1 MKNSRLAWTVTASG
15 LFLLL
20 ALYCAGKFFYG
31 QPAEEAV
38 QGPAGKD
45 AAAEDGNSIL
55 DAPRRM
61 PVDEEQKT
69 EFRSMFDSLAEAF
82 SNGQHDVIAKWEG
95 ALPQMVESIPDRDFA
110 QVAAGL
116 YGALVD
122 ELSGKCVSS
131 RSFANIQEF
140 SARAKTDLAATR
152 LYGKVCWRRRT
163 GGDIS
168 SRLEALAL
176 KRLRDYKEMFETE
189 GLLEFARIADA
200 FIVDWTEQIESQ
212 DGFSR
217 ALAVYWMEH
226 AKRWRR
232 DANGNQQSWEHL
244 RDKAIKQ
251 GSKWLVR
258 VGYTPKWM
266 DELMGMPDDQQ
277 RRGETTVPE
286 PALPHHT

>member
-1 MKNSRLAWTVTASG
+1 MKNGRLAWTVTAAG

-38 QGPAGKD
+38 QGQVEKGAV
-45 AAAEDGNSIL
+45 AEDGDSIYEGSKLNQDFATIMEMYNSG
-55 DAPRRM
+55 DPCKKSRA
-61 PVDEEQKT
+61 VEK
-69 EFRSMFDSLAEAF
+69 F
-82 SNGQHDVIAKWEG
+82 AKWEG
-95 ALPQMVESIPDRDFA
+95 ALPQMVESLPDRDFA
-110 QVAAGL
+110 QVTAGL

-122 ELSGKCVSS
+122 EFSGKRDPSC
-131 RSFANIQEF
+131 SFANLQEF
-140 SARAKTDLAATR
+140 SARAKTDLAAMR

-163 GGDIS
+163 DGDIS

-189 GLLEFARIADA
+189 GNKEFARMADA
-200 FIVDWTEQIESQ
+200 FIVEWTERIESQ

-217 ALAVYWMEH
+217 ALAVYWLEY
-226 AKRWRR
+226 AKRWRG
-232 DANGNQQSWEHL
+232 DAYGNQQSWEHL
-244 RDKAIKQ
+244 RAKAVRQ

-266 DELMGMPDDQQ
+266 DELMEMPDDLQ
-277 RRGETTVPE
+277 RRGETAVP
-286 PALPHHT
+286 

>member
-1 MKNSRLAWTVTASG
+1 MKNGRLAWTVTAAS

-38 QGPAGKD
+38 QGQVEKG
-45 AAAEDGNSIL
+45 AAAEDGDSIL

-69 EFRSMFDSLAEAF
+69 ACQSIFDSLAEAF
-82 SNGQHDVIAKWEG
+82 SNCQHDVIAKWEG
-95 ALPQMVESIPDRDFA
+95 ALPQMVESLPDRDFA

-122 ELSGKCVSS
+122 EFSGKRDPSC
-131 RSFANIQEF
+131 SFANLQEF
-140 SARAKTDLAATR
+140 SARAKTDLAAMR

-163 GGDIS
+163 DGDIS

-189 GLLEFARIADA
+189 GNKEFARIADA
-200 FIVDWTEQIESQ
+200 FIVEWTERIESQ

-217 ALAVYWMEH
+217 ALAVYWLEY
-226 AKRWRR
+226 AKRWRGG
-232 DANGNQQSWEHL
+232 AYGNQQSWEHL
-244 RDKAIKQ
+244 RAKAVRQ

-266 DELMGMPDDQQ
+266 DELMEMPDDLQ
-277 RRGETTVPE
+277 RRGETAVP
-286 PALPHHT
+286 